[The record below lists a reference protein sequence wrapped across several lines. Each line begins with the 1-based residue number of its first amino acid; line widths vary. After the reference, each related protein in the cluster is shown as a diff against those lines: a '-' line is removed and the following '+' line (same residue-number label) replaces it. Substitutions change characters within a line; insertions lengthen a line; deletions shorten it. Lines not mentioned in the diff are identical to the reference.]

1 MPVST
6 PFHCLTLS
14 LLVFPPLFLAA
25 YFIAQFPHSPEVIA
39 IHASLAS
46 LPKDCKSWDI
56 YPEDFYPGG
65 AYVSLPFGR
74 VRYWLLGPED
84 GKKVV
89 LIHGLSVPAMIWKD
103 VAPTLASRG
112 FRVLLYDLYG
122 RGYSDAPQTSYDPS
136 LYATQ
141 LALLMQHINWDKAF
155 VAGVSMV
162 SILLSRPDRFVPDLR
177 ASNLKGGGIA
187 AAFSQQFPQLVE
199 DKVVLIASAGL
210 MEPSDMSRTTK
221 FMSSPL
227 VQSVT
232 SSSPF
237 RVVRIQSA
245 HLPGYNAAIA
255 SSLRDGPIRGLS
267 SSFKLLGKSNRDV
280 LLIWGTAD
288 NTVPYKYASQMQ
300 SLVPQSTLITI
311 QGGRHDLTISHPETI
326 SDAIVRF
333 FV

>member
-1 MPVST
+1 MPVSA

-25 YFIAQFPHSPEVIA
+25 YFIAQFPHAPEVTA

-46 LPKDCKSWDI
+46 LPKHCKSWDI

-89 LIHGLSVPAMIWKD
+89 LIHGLSVPAIIWKD

-122 RGYSDAPQTSYDPS
+122 RGYSDAPQTAYDAN

-141 LALLMQHINWDKAF
+141 LALLMQHINWDKTF
-155 VAGVSMV
+155 VAGVSM
-162 SILLSRPDRFVPDLR
+162 
-177 ASNLKGGGIA
+177 GGGIA
-187 AAFSQQFPQLVE
+187 TAFSQQFPQLVE
-199 DKVVLIASAGL
+199 NRVVLIASAGL
-210 MEPSDMSRTTK
+210 METSDMSRTTK

-237 RVVRIQSA
+237 RFYLQRLANNSSTDPISEVVRIQSA

-267 SSFKLLGKSNRDV
+267 SSFKSLGKSNRDV

-288 NTVPYKYASQMQ
+288 NTVPYKYALQMQ

-333 FV
+333 FI